1 MTSCQLGVHLFLTPA
16 NADGSVLLAG
26 CQTGLWHGHVTLK
39 VRHVEMEGESGLCAR
54 ARLRASHLPQKAS
67 CVISSN
73 PLGGVKPAA
82 CSGKNTV
89 EPA

>member
-1 MTSCQLGVHLFLTPA
+1 MKAAC
-16 NADGSVLLAG
+16 
-26 CQTGLWHGHVTLK
+26 
-39 VRHVEMEGESGLCAR
+39 VRVR
-54 ARLRASHLPQKAS
+54 ACVRASHRPQKAS

-89 EPA
+89 EAAAGRSGAGRSCRPDPAAAPPPSKPDGVFFPLLV